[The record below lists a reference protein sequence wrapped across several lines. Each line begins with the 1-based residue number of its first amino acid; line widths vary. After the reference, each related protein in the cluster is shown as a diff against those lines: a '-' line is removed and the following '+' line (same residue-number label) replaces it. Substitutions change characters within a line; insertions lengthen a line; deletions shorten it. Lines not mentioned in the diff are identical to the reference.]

1 MKTNL
6 FNTNYSAPEMKVI
19 EVELE
24 GMLCTSDTVIEGQ
37 GGMAGVTLHRDD
49 EKDWI

>member
-24 GMLCTSDTVIEGQ
+24 GMLCGSNPVNAVGLTDFNSTNTVKQ
-37 GGMAGVTLHRDD
+37 DD
-49 EKDWI
+49 WE